1 MNHNPLHHPD
11 FKRLKI
17 CVFCGS
23 SHGAK
28 PVYAAAAKKLG
39 ELIAA
44 NGYSLVFGGGNVG
57 LMGEVARAARD
68 GGAGV
73 KGILPEFLKHL
84 EPPLPTKEK
93 VVITPNLQSRKELML
108 AQSDAFVILPGG
120 LGTLD
125 EYFEVLTSAQ
135 LRVLG
140 KPIVVVNVENY
151 YEPLLALLDRITGE
165 KFARP
170 DIRSL
175 QHFVPTAEAAMD
187 TLNRLL
193 QPQLQV

>member
-1 MNHNPLHHPD
+1 MNHNPLRHPGM
-11 FKRLKI
+11 KRLTV

-28 PVYAAAAKKLG
+28 PVYAAAAKRLG
-39 ELIAA
+39 EQIAA
-44 NGYSLVFGGGNVG
+44 NGYSLLFGGGNVG

-68 GGAGV
+68 GGASV

-93 VVITPNLQSRKELML
+93 VVITPDLQSRKNLML
-108 AQSDAFVILPGG
+108 SLSDAFVVLPGG
-120 LGTLD
+120 LGTFD

-140 KPIVVVNVENY
+140 KPIIIVNIENY
-151 YEPLLALLDRITGE
+151 FAPLKALLDQITGE
-165 KFARP
+165 GFARP
-170 DIRSL
+170 EIVAL
-175 QHFVPTAEAAMD
+175 QHVVLSADAAIE

-193 QPQLQV
+193 QPQLQA